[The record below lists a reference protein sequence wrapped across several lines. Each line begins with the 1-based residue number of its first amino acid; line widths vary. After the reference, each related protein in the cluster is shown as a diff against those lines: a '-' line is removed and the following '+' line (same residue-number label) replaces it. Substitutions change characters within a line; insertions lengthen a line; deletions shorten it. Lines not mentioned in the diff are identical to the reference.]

1 MPFPWPRGGG
11 LLTHSAAKGHDV
23 LLEWQQGQ
31 QGAEG
36 FSAKPSARGS
46 AAAAEA
52 LAWGAALKV

>member
-1 MPFPWPRGGG
+1 MVGYSP
-11 LLTHSAAKGHDV
+11 THSAAKGHDV

-52 LAWGAALKV
+52 LAWSAALKV